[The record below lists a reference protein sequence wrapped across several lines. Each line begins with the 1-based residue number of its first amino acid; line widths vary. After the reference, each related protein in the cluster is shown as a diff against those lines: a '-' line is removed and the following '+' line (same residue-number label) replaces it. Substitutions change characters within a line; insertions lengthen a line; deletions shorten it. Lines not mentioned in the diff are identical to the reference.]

1 MRQGKTF
8 IFCFLVFSP
17 TFPFFR
23 SGRKVDKRFFQM
35 LEKLQQRGRLKS
47 GPDTRGSAMV
57 TQETAMKG
65 CGQHVIVKQHIVAAL
80 KSSDIDIL

>member
-1 MRQGKTF
+1 
-8 IFCFLVFSP
+8 
-17 TFPFFR
+17 
-23 SGRKVDKRFFQM
+23 M